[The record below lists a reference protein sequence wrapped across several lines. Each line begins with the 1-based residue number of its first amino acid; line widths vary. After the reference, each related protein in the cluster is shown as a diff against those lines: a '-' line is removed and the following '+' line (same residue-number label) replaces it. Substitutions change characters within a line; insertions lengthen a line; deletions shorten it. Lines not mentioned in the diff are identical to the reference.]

1 MDAKVLN
8 ALLCAFLVIPLAGS
22 IAPPTVMTLD
32 KQGLQLIEEGQTALV
47 PAQAPVTWA
56 NPGPWWSWTSLDADR
71 NGVHDSLQVA
81 SGPVN
86 IGLSYERA
94 VTDSNRDALT
104 LLGHEIHLELP
115 IVDAL
120 LIGAVDASE
129 VQTLAQLDGVVMV
142 ERYGSLVFYGDIQTP
157 AVKARNST
165 EYPIGAWDL
174 GISGEGVNI
183 ALTDTG
189 VDNEHPGLSSKFVAG
204 YDAVCYMHTD
214 PQCLLA
220 GGREEDG
227 SFDPDDGNQHG
238 TACMGM
244 ASSTG
249 IEPDG
254 SQSNYYGAAP
264 NASLIDVRIGTD
276 VGAGPFENYLLEQ
289 EFYESAM
296 NGLQWIIDHRDDA
309 WPGVDEANYGI
320 DIISLSWGI
329 TSHENGGSDG
339 TDMHSRILDEAME
352 AGVTVSNAAGND
364 GPDNDGL
371 SGMSAS
377 SLSITVA
384 ATDDHNTVDRSDD
397 TIASYSS
404 RGQRRDNGDGN
415 PLNELI
421 PEISAPGTNI
431 IQAEG
436 CFTSGGCNNFLGG
449 DASDNSYSGRGSG
462 TSYAT
467 PSISGV
473 AALVIEANANLTPLQ
488 VKEVLKQTAERL
500 GEPSAPDV
508 DPYWNRDF
516 GYGYVDAHAAVT
528 LALFLAASGQSES
541 VDTSLQNHLLSVIDA
556 NGTINVTGH
565 AWGQLGSIER
575 VEYRIDGGDWDETT
589 YSAEP
594 GEIGALTPFMWHVIM
609 NPEKLSEGG
618 HEIEVRAVSGEGN
631 SLPVLVTVHGSG
643 SEGNGFSVPPI
654 VIVGI
659 ASVFAI
665 WVASL
670 ALLRFRSDGE
680 IDSLLSNL
688 HRKEE
693 DSAIEEVLDAE
704 IVDEE
709 AID

>member
-115 IVDAL
+115 VVDAL

-309 WPGVDEANYGI
+309 WPGVDEANHGI

-449 DASDNSYSGRGSG
+449 DASENSYSGRGSG

-609 NPEKLSEGG
+609 NPEKLSEGA

-688 HRKEE
+688 RRKEE

>member
-1 MDAKVLN
+1 
-8 ALLCAFLVIPLAGS
+8 
-22 IAPPTVMTLD
+22 
-32 KQGLQLIEEGQTALV
+32 
-47 PAQAPVTWA
+47 
-56 NPGPWWSWTSLDADR
+56 
-71 NGVHDSLQVA
+71 
-81 SGPVN
+81 
-86 IGLSYERA
+86 
-94 VTDSNRDALT
+94 
-104 LLGHEIHLELP
+104 
-115 IVDAL
+115 
-120 LIGAVDASE
+120 
-129 VQTLAQLDGVVMV
+129 
-142 ERYGSLVFYGDIQTP
+142 
-157 AVKARNST
+157 
-165 EYPIGAWDL
+165 
-174 GISGEGVNI
+174 
-183 ALTDTG
+183 
-189 VDNEHPGLSSKFVAG
+189 
-204 YDAVCYMHTD
+204 
-214 PQCLLA
+214 
-220 GGREEDG
+220 
-227 SFDPDDGNQHG
+227 
-238 TACMGM
+238 
-244 ASSTG
+244 
-249 IEPDG
+249 
-254 SQSNYYGAAP
+254 
-264 NASLIDVRIGTD
+264 
-276 VGAGPFENYLLEQ
+276 
-289 EFYESAM
+289 
-296 NGLQWIIDHRDDA
+296 
-309 WPGVDEANYGI
+309 
-320 DIISLSWGI
+320 
-329 TSHENGGSDG
+329 
-339 TDMHSRILDEAME
+339 ME

-436 CFTSGGCNNFLGG
+436 CVTSGGCNNFLGD

-467 PSISGV
+467 PSVSGV

-528 LALFLAASGQSES
+528 MALFLAASGQTEA
-541 VDTSLQNHLLSVIDA
+541 VDTSLQNHLLNVIDA

-609 NPEKLSEGG
+609 NPNKLSEGA

-643 SEGNGFSVPPI
+643 SEGDGFSVPPL
-654 VIVGI
+654 VILGI

-688 HRKEE
+688 RRKEE

-709 AID
+709 PSD